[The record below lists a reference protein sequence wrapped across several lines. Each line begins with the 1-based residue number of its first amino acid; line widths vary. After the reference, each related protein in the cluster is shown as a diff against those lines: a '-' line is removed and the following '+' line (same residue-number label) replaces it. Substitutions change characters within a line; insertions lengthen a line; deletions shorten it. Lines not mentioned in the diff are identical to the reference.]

1 MVRGRKGKVGGRKRI
16 IGRMKYYEL
25 DRGNLDTTKFC
36 EPRLFGE
43 WEEEPLFSNDWE
55 NRNLK
60 LPVTMYVKN
69 KYNPGNYP
77 LARSKL
83 VSQKLLDVIK
93 QVNKDYEALP
103 TQLYY
108 KEKEP
113 IWNTYYSMIFPEYEV
128 LNLEKSEYDTGP
140 YGDDVCM
147 LDKIVLS
154 KEKLSYMDVAN
165 NIFALKESSVI
176 ILCTETA
183 KDMIE
188 SAGIKDVRFTEL
200 PVE

>member
-1 MVRGRKGKVGGRKRI
+1 
-16 IGRMKYYEL
+16 MKYYEL

-60 LPVTMYVKN
+60 LPVTMSVKN
-69 KYNPGNYP
+69 KYNPEDYP

-83 VSQKLLDVIK
+83 VSQRLLDIIK
-93 QVNKDYEALP
+93 QLNKDYEALP

-113 IWNTYYSMIFPEYEV
+113 IWNTYYSMIFPEYEAF
-128 LNLEKSEYDTGP
+128 NFEKSEYDAGID
-140 YGDDVCM
+140 GEGIWLIDR
-147 LDKIVLS
+147 LVLS
-154 KEKLSYMDVAN
+154 REKLSHVDTEN
-165 NIFALKESSVI
+165 NIFALKEKSMI
-176 ILCTETA
+176 IICTETA

-188 SAGIKDVRFTEL
+188 AAGIKDVSFTEL

>member
-1 MVRGRKGKVGGRKRI
+1 
-16 IGRMKYYEL
+16 MKYYEIG
-25 DRGNLDTTKFC
+25 RGGEGRLKYP
-36 EPRLFGE
+36 EPKLFGE

-69 KYNPGNYP
+69 KYNPGDYP
-77 LARSKL
+77 LADSKL
-83 VSQKLLDVIK
+83 VSQRLFDIIK

-113 IWNTYYSMIFPEYEV
+113 IWDIYYSMIFPEYEAF
-128 LNLEKSEYDTGP
+128 NFEKSEYDTGP
-140 YGDDVCM
+140 YGEDVGIIDT
-147 LDKIVLS
+147 LVLS
-154 KEKLSYMDVAN
+154 KEKLSHVDREN
-165 NIFALKESSVI
+165 NIFALKEASVVI
-176 ILCTETA
+176 ICTEIA

-188 SAGIKDVRFTEL
+188 AAGIKDVAFTEL
-200 PVE
+200 SVE

>member
-1 MVRGRKGKVGGRKRI
+1 
-16 IGRMKYYEL
+16 MKYYEL
-25 DRGNLDTTKFC
+25 DRGNLETTKFC

-43 WEEEPLFSNDWE
+43 WAGEPLFSNDWE

-60 LPVTMYVKN
+60 LPVTMSVKN
-69 KYNPGNYP
+69 KYNPGDYP

-83 VSQKLLDVIK
+83 VSQKLLDIIK
-93 QVNKDYEALP
+93 QLNKDYEALP

-113 IWNTYYSMIFPEYEV
+113 IWDIYYSMIFPEYEAF
-128 LNLEKSEYDTGP
+128 NFEKSEYDAGID
-140 YGDDVCM
+140 GEGIWLIDR
-147 LDKIVLS
+147 LVLS
-154 KEKLSYMDVAN
+154 REKLSQVGTEN
-165 NIFALKESSVI
+165 KIFALKEKSMI
-176 ILCTETA
+176 IICTDTA

-188 SAGIKDVRFTEL
+188 AAGIKDVSFTEL

>member
-1 MVRGRKGKVGGRKRI
+1 
-16 IGRMKYYEL
+16 MKYYSFKPCGVE
-25 DRGNLDTTKFC
+25 TTKFC

-69 KYNPGNYP
+69 KYNPGDYP
-77 LARSKL
+77 LAGSKL
-83 VSQKLLDVIK
+83 VSQKLLDIIK
-93 QVNKDYEALP
+93 QLNKDYEALP

-140 YGDDVCM
+140 YGDDVCII
-147 LDKIVLS
+147 DKIVLS
-154 KEKLSYMDVAN
+154 KEKLSYMNVSN
-165 NIFALKESSVI
+165 NIFVIKETVLDI
-176 ILCTETA
+176 VCTETA
-183 KDMIE
+183 KNMIE

>member
-1 MVRGRKGKVGGRKRI
+1 
-16 IGRMKYYEL
+16 MKYYEIG
-25 DRGNLDTTKFC
+25 RGGEGRLKYP
-36 EPRLFGE
+36 EPKLFGE

-69 KYNPGNYP
+69 KYNPGDYP
-77 LARSKL
+77 LADSKL
-83 VSQKLLDVIK
+83 VSQRLFDIIK

-113 IWNTYYSMIFPEYEV
+113 IWDIYYSMIFPEYEAF
-128 LNLEKSEYDTGP
+128 NFEKSK
-140 YGDDVCM
+140 YGVFGKYITLIDD
-147 LDKIVLS
+147 IVLS
-154 KEKLSYMDVAN
+154 KKKLSHVDTEN
-165 NIFALKESSVI
+165 NIFALKEKSTI
-176 ILCTETA
+176 IIYTETA

-188 SAGIKDVRFTEL
+188 AAGIKDVAFTEL

>member
-1 MVRGRKGKVGGRKRI
+1 
-16 IGRMKYYEL
+16 MKYYSFKPCGVE
-25 DRGNLDTTKFC
+25 TTKFC

-55 NRNLK
+55 NRELK
-60 LPVTMYVKN
+60 LPVTMTVKK
-69 KYNPGNYP
+69 KYNPGDDP
-77 LARSKL
+77 LADSKM

-113 IWNTYYSMIFPEYEV
+113 IWDIYYSMIFPEYEV
-128 LNLEKSEYDTGP
+128 LNLEKSKYSLFEKYIVQIYDIFL
-140 YGDDVCM
+140 DA
-147 LDKIVLS
+147 DKILVPG
-154 KEKLSYMDVAN
+154 ERN
-165 NIFALKESSVI
+165 GIFALKEKSTVI
-176 ILCTETA
+176 ICTEIA

-188 SAGIKDVRFTEL
+188 AAGIRDVSFTEL
-200 PVE
+200 PIE